1 MKINLTHKINNDKY
15 TEYIYEAFD
24 IQNKNESNVIVEAN
38 LEHLPNE
45 WNIGVVYG
53 GSGTGKTTILKNYF
67 KKEMDKSYF
76 DNSKSLISNFDWL
89 EPKDATFLLSA
100 MGLSSVP
107 TWLRPFN
114 TLSNGEQYR
123 ANLAYIVGSA
133 KENEVILIDEY
144 TSVVDRDV
152 AKAMSNA
159 LQKYIRRTN
168 KKIVLASCHFDIM
181 EWLQP
186 DWIYSPSKG
195 RLEIAPSLRQPQIE
209 LQIFRC
215 RYETWNLFKQHHY
228 LTEDLNVS
236 SKCYVI
242 TFNDKPCAFIAI
254 LPMPSGT
261 IQNAYRISRLVVLPD
276 FQGLSIGMKLLNYFG
291 SLYLTDNKN
300 LYIKTSNPSLFK
312 GMEYN
317 KEYWKL
323 IGETNNIEAIKK
335 SNNNLTEREKKG
347 EIKFAT
353 GIKLIKESITK
364 SYKYIGE
371 KSNDDLSIIK
381 FKTEVYRDVAQ
392 NQISIFDILN
402 Q

>member
-15 TEYIYEAFD
+15 TDYIYEAFD
-24 IQNKNESNVIVEAN
+24 IQNKEESNVIIEAN
-38 LEHLPNE
+38 LENLPKQ

-133 KENEVILIDEY
+133 SENEVILIDEY

-195 RLEIAPSLRQPQIE
+195 RLEIAPSLRQPKIE

-228 LTEDLNVS
+228 LTEELNKS
-236 SKCYVI
+236 AKCYVI
-242 TFNDKPCAFIAI
+242 TFNDKPCCFIGI

-291 SLYLTDNKN
+291 SLYLTDNKS

-317 KEYWKL
+317 KKYWQL

-335 SNNNLTEREKKG
+335 SNDNLIEREKK
-347 EIKFAT
+347 
-353 GIKLIKESITK
+353 
-364 SYKYIGE
+364 E
-371 KSNDDLSIIK
+371 K
-381 FKTEVYRDVAQ
+381 
-392 NQISIFDILN
+392 
-402 Q
+402 